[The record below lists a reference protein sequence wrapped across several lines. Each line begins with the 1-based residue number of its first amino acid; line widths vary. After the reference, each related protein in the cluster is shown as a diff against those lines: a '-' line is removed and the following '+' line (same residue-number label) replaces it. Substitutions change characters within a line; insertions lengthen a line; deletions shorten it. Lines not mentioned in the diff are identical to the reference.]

1 MRDMAIVS
9 QRRLMQWFCCLVLQ
23 QQLLAR
29 FVLRARSLLRSGAPL
44 HNSRVGTIEMLCNQ
58 LVRSYTAHSCNAVTM
73 VCERLWSGGRRG
85 TVRGMEQEQVIS
97 RSN

>member
-1 MRDMAIVS
+1 MRDMAS
-9 QRRLMQWFCCLVLQ
+9 SLACRLLQWFCSCVLQ
-23 QQLLAR
+23 QQYLAL
-29 FVLRARSLLRSGAPL
+29 FVLRGYNFSRSGAPL
-44 HNSRVGTIEMLCNQ
+44 HDSRVGTIEMLCNQ
-58 LVRSYTAHSCNAVTM
+58 LVRSYTAHSCNAVTV

>member
-29 FVLRARSLLRSGAPL
+29 FVLRARSLLHTGAPL
-44 HNSRVGTIEMLCNQ
+44 HDSRVGAIEMSCNQ
-58 LVRSYTAHSCNAVTM
+58 LVRSYTAHSCQCRHDGLREALSEGAVT
-73 VCERLWSGGRRG
+73 EPS
-85 TVRGMEQEQVIS
+85 EA
-97 RSN
+97 